1 VRTGQVSATAQRV
14 AARRLRFERVASA
27 FGDPAADD
35 RLAADVA
42 GQAPVPPDARMEAY
56 LRARTAFF
64 DRVVVDGL
72 ERGTPQVVIVAAGYD
87 GRALRYAR
95 PGVRWFEVDHPA
107 TQQDKRQRLARLGIA
122 CGHITF
128 VPVDLAVHDVAAVL
142 AAAGHDRSEPSLL
155 CCEGLAVYLD
165 RAVLASLLERLRS
178 VAAAGTR
185 LAISLSVSAP
195 AEHRAIRQ
203 SFQAT
208 VAALGEP
215 ARTVLTP
222 HETDDLL
229 AATGWRVVPSP
240 PAHPPAQRLGPVRL
254 LVLEPL
260 AGS

>member
-1 VRTGQVSATAQRV
+1 VSATAQRV

-27 FGDPAADD
+27 YGDPGADD

-42 GQAPVPPDARMEAY
+42 GHASVPPDARMEAY

-64 DRVVVDGL
+64 DRAVIDAL
-72 ERGTPQVVIVAAGYD
+72 EQGTPQVVIVAAGYD

-107 TQQDKRQRLARLGIA
+107 TQRDKRRRLAGLGIE
-122 CGHITF
+122 CGHVTF
-128 VPVDLAVHDVAAVL
+128 VPVDLTVHDVAGAL
-142 AAAGHDRSEPSLL
+142 AAAGHDRSEPSLV

-165 RAVLASLLERLRS
+165 RAVLTSLLERLRS
-178 VAAAGTR
+178 VAAAGTH
-185 LAISLSVSAP
+185 LAISLSVASP
-195 AEHRAIRQ
+195 DEYLAIRR

-222 HETDDLL
+222 QETDDLI
-229 AATGWRVVPSP
+229 AATGWRMASSP
-240 PAHPPAQRLGPVRL
+240 LAGPPAQRLGPVRL

>member
-1 VRTGQVSATAQRV
+1 VSATAQRV
-14 AARRLRFERVASA
+14 AARRLNLERIATA

-42 GQAPVPPDARMEAY
+42 DQASVPQDARMEAY

-64 DRVVVDGL
+64 DRAAVDALG
-72 ERGTPQVVIVAAGYD
+72 RGTPQVVIVAAGYD
-87 GRALRYAR
+87 GRALRHAS

-107 TQQDKRQRLARLGIA
+107 TQRDKRQRLARLGIA
-122 CGHITF
+122 CDHITF
-128 VPVDLAVHDVAAVL
+128 VPVDLAVHDVSAVL
-142 AAAGHDRSEPSLL
+142 AAAGHDRMEPSLL

-165 RAVLASLLERLRS
+165 RSVLASLLERLRR
-178 VAAAGTR
+178 VAAAGIR

-195 AEHRAIRQ
+195 DEHRALRQ

-208 VAALGEP
+208 VTALGEP

-222 HETDDLL
+222 RVTDDLL
-229 AATGWRVVPSP
+229 AATGWRVAPSP
-240 PAHPPAQRLGPVRL
+240 ATHPPAERRGPVRL

-260 AGS
+260 ART